1 MKPHPTL
8 DNYLIGT
15 SGGVINRK
23 TGRLLKR
30 NYDNNGY
37 VYYKI
42 GGRHKNENRLIMETY
57 RPIENAHLY
66 HAHHE
71 NRVRDDNRLENLEWK
86 LIKNHL
92 SEHHKG
98 KVLSEEHKRKIGGT
112 SKGRVLSEETKKKIS
127 EAKKGKP
134 LSEETRRKMSEAQK
148 GHLVSEETK
157 RKLSE
162 AKKGKK
168 CKPFSEEHKRKLSES
183 HKGIVFSEEHKKK
196 LSEMKFWH
204 NGTKT
209 IRSKECPGEGWVRGR
224 M

>member
-30 NYDNNGY
+30 NYDNYGY

-42 GGRHKNENRLIMETY
+42 GGRHRRENRLIMETY
-57 RPIENAHLY
+57 RPIENDHLY

-71 NRVRDDNRLENLEWK
+71 NRVRDDNRLENLKWELK
-86 LIKNHL
+86 A
-92 SEHHKG
+92 EHISKHHRG
-98 KVLSEEHKRKIGGT
+98 KVVSEETRRKISESG
-112 SKGRVLSEETKKKIS
+112 KGRVLSEET
-127 EAKKGKP
+127 
-134 LSEETRRKMSEAQK
+134 RRKLSEAQK
-148 GHLVSEETK
+148 GRVQSEETK

-162 AKKGKK
+162 ANKGKVLT
-168 CKPFSEEHKRKLSES
+168 EEHKKKLSES
-183 HKGIVFSEEHKKK
+183 NKGHRHTEEARRKISEARKGIVFSEEHKKK

-204 NGTKT
+204 NGVRT
-209 IRSKECPGEGWVRGR
+209 IRSKECPGEGWTRG
-224 M
+224 MLK